1 MTVTNATIKIGMM
14 KYLAFIMVL
23 LSAEEPDYACMIRIG
38 ICENYRNHNVFI
50 YHNVVMSST
59 IFCNRP
65 RVTKAN
71 ALHLN
76 LSVY

>member
-38 ICENYRNHNVFI
+38 ICN
-50 YHNVVMSST
+50 
-59 IFCNRP
+59 
-65 RVTKAN
+65 
-71 ALHLN
+71 
-76 LSVY
+76 